1 MYYENSKR
9 WNSEIDTAQLIEFL
23 ENKGFHKVSEDAR
36 WLTYENDFYCTVS
49 IDFDPWM
56 HIDETDDDICYEYP
70 CYVYFD
76 YVDYPYNGAKSCTG
90 LDDIDEYTKD
100 CRRDYY
106 IDVYGYD
113 PDDDDEI
120 ETAAA

>member
-1 MYYENSKR
+1 MCYEKKKH
-9 WNSEIDTAQLIEFL
+9 WNCQISTAQIIEFL
-23 ENKGFHKVSEDAR
+23 ESKGFRKSDENDR
-36 WLTYENDFYCTVS
+36 WLTYENDFYCTVCL
-49 IDFDPWM
+49 DFDPWM

-76 YVDYPYNGAKSCTG
+76 YVDFGYNGQKSVSG
-90 LDDIDEYTKD
+90 LDEIEEYLND

-113 PDDDDEI
+113 PDEE